1 MKWLMFG
8 RSRVCFDEAGDGG
21 GGGASTGGAQGGS
34 GGEGGQ
40 GGAGGAG
47 GGADGTQ
54 GGSGGSGGEFPL
66 GKGPNDGEGGQGG
79 GQGGAGAGKGAQGEP
94 PKTFEEK
101 DYLDGIKKD
110 TALLGNDDKVQ
121 LDGVLIKAMAP
132 TFKELGLS
140 PEQANKLANAFA
152 KAQVDDAKGMM
163 QQRLQSF
170 QKMRDEAMQKYTK
183 NDFAQIDAGINKWF
197 KPGGTM
203 NQVIRNTELAADP
216 EFLALMHHLGAEVA
230 QDGAAGAGAGSGGS
244 GGSANTFAGISG
256 LWK

>member
-8 RSRVCFDEAGDGG
+8 RARVCFDEVGDGG
-21 GGGASTGGAQGGS
+21 GGGGGTPPAN
-34 GGEGGQ
+34 EPPKNDPPP
-40 GGAGGAG
+40 AN
-47 GGADGTQ
+47 DPPKD
-54 GGSGGSGGEFPL
+54 GEFPL
-66 GKGPNDGEGGQGG
+66 GKGPTDGEPP
-79 GQGGAGAGKGAQGEP
+79 KNEPPKNDPPKNDP

-163 QQRLQSF
+163 QQRLDSF
-170 QKMRDEAMQKYTK
+170 KKMRDEATQKYTK
-183 NDFAQIDAGINKWF
+183 NDFAQINAGIDKWF
-197 KPGGTM
+197 KPGGVM

-244 GGSANTFAGISG
+244 GGSANTFSGISG

>member
-34 GGEGGQ
+34 GGDGGQ

-54 GGSGGSGGEFPL
+54 GGSGGSGGEFQL
-66 GKGPNDGEGGQGG
+66 GKGPTDGEPP
-79 GQGGAGAGKGAQGEP
+79 KNDPPKNDP

-170 QKMRDEAMQKYTK
+170 QKMRDEATQKYTK
-183 NDFAQIDAGINKWF
+183 NDFAQINAGIDKWF